1 MSGTTY
7 TAYSDATTAVVSGAS
22 AATKIETGY
31 VKVDTNSVSDVSVEA
46 GYAKVGSTVK
56 VTYTGTVDTNESL
69 TLTYNTDKTVD
80 AVNKVFSIKA
90 DKDIT
95 LVKVVKVATYTVA
108 APALSKDADTKG
120 LTITA
125 VADKTSAKV
134 GEEVTV
140 TVTVKG
146 TATGD
151 VKLTAVGDWLQPTSF
166 GTVANKTLTIAG
178 GAYDGTVKYV
188 ITVAAPTSGSEI
200 ANEITVA

>member
-1 MSGTTY
+1 M
-7 TAYSDATTAVVSGAS
+7 
-22 AATKIETGY
+22 
-31 VKVDTNSVSDVSVEA
+31 
-46 GYAKVGSTVK
+46 
-56 VTYTGTVDTNESL
+56 
-69 TLTYNTDKTVD
+69 
-80 AVNKVFSIKA
+80 NKVFSIKA

-151 VKLTAVGDWLQPTSF
+151 VKLTAVWRL
-166 GTVANKTLTIAG
+166 
-178 GAYDGTVKYV
+178 
-188 ITVAAPTSGSEI
+188 AAAHQLRYCCQQDSDDCWRRL
-200 ANEITVA
+200 

>member
-1 MSGTTY
+1 MSR
-7 TAYSDATTAVVSGAS
+7 AS

-31 VKVDTNSVSDVSVEA
+31 VKVDTNSVANVSVEA
-46 GYAKVGSTVK
+46 SYAKVGSTVK
-56 VTYTGTVDTNESL
+56 VTYTDTVAPNESL

-108 APALSKDADTKG
+108 APTLSAGADTKG

-134 GEEVTV
+134 GEKVTV
-140 TVTVKG
+140 TVTVNG
-146 TATGD
+146 TASGD
-151 VKLTAVGDWLQPTSF
+151 VKLTAVGDWLQPTGF
-166 GTVANKTLTIAG
+166 GTVADKTLTITG